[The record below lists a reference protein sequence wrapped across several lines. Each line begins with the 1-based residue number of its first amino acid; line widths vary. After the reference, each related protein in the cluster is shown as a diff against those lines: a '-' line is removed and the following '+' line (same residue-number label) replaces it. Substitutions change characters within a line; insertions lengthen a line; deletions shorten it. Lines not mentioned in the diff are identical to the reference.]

1 MIMPYANFPRGGRIG
16 IPGVKEGTSVEI
28 PEGAVMGRQMRRWA
42 DRIDRKNRKQAG
54 LPLIDRECRAKKGG
68 AK

>member
-1 MIMPYANFPRGGRIG
+1 MGYANYPKGGRIG
-16 IPGVKEGTSVEI
+16 IYGVKEGTSFDI

-42 DRIDRKNRKQAG
+42 ERIDRKNRQRAG
-54 LPLIDRECRAKKGG
+54 LPLIDRKYHAKKGG